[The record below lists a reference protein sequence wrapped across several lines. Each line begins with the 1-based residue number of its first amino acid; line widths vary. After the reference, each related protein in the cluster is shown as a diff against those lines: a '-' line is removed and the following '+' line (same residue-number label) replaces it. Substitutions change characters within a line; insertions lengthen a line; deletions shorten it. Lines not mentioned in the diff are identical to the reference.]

1 MFNGHGRLKVTRQG
15 VWERLTDVVVFPHV
29 AHRHVAHQQHSNP
42 ANAALLHIDVLVV
55 ISVVAWNAKG
65 PKKKYIYEQQ
75 IGNVKCSLRA
85 ARTHNYSQS
94 KLVIVQV

>member
-65 PKKKYIYEQQ
+65 QKKYVNI
-75 IGNVKCSLRA
+75 
-85 ARTHNYSQS
+85 
-94 KLVIVQV
+94 